1 MRYLCYISK
10 ERVDSLFESAF
21 DGIVDG
27 TTETAGAEKQLGG
40 EVGLSSLIAWL
51 KAGLTFGY
59 KSSNTSQSTKRK
71 SAISRLEAVISFIDK
86 TGSVC
91 DLEEIIAERGQLT
104 CDWYT
109 VSTALRVASWTPDS
123 SRVELIGR
131 VKDFQL
137 RLSCG
142 TANFSGLFKE
152 GDKYIPTSTN
162 RFLFEGAAALPM
174 TGLVILS
181 SVDKKARVILATPLY
196 LVLNPL
202 NEDLGEFEDVAI

>member
-10 ERVDSLFESAF
+10 ERVDSLFDSAF

-27 TTETAGAEKQLGG
+27 MTETAGAEKQLGG

-91 DLEEIIAERGQLT
+91 DLERSATLGKCESIQRHLRHHSTHARCRHRFRGHRRELA
-104 CDWYT
+104 
-109 VSTALRVASWTPDS
+109 SRAVASP
-123 SRVELIGR
+123 
-131 VKDFQL
+131 
-137 RLSCG
+137 
-142 TANFSGLFKE
+142 A
-152 GDKYIPTSTN
+152 
-162 RFLFEGAAALPM
+162 
-174 TGLVILS
+174 
-181 SVDKKARVILATPLY
+181 
-196 LVLNPL
+196 
-202 NEDLGEFEDVAI
+202 